1 MTDAREL
8 LNAWGDALKA
18 VRGAAA
24 PATEPL
30 EKAIR
35 RQLDFD
41 RALVSRGMAPLSV
54 VLDALEWTSQARR
67 TQSDAFDA
75 AAAAFKQSADLLDVQ
90 AAMLE
95 KALEGL
101 RGPGQFV
108 RAAGGPAERCPAR
121 RDAVSDDDANVFRLT
136 DPFVG

>member
-41 RALVSRGMAPLSV
+41 RALVSRAMAPLSV
-54 VLDALEWTSQARR
+54 VLDALEGTAQAMR
-67 TQSDAFDA
+67 TQSDAFEA

-95 KALEGL
+95 KAIEAL
-101 RGPGQFV
+101 RDPAEFV
-108 RAAGGPAERCPAR
+108 RSAGGLAER
-121 RDAVSDDDANVFRLT
+121 
-136 DPFVG
+136 